1 MIEKMREINERTH
14 VREGLRSFMEYF
26 SRKYGIGSCSVFN
39 ISDNSILYARDVS
52 APLPYELILRKNGLE
67 DVRLYLDRDPEGLFT
82 SAEAQIDLE
91 FLKSVILNHLLYRSV
106 LRISKSRMQKKKE
119 VETLMEISRELI
131 FLHEES
137 SILNALIFAIMG
149 QVMVTK
155 TAIYLNQSETFSLK
169 VFRGFKK
176 LPSRLGMVKTLR
188 NILDLNEN
196 QEYLMNPEMEEIHKA
211 GGALVVPMQY
221 QNSIT
226 GYIVLGHKTDGKS
239 IPETEYD
246 FLFSLAAN
254 VAFALENSKLIH
266 ESIEKKRMES
276 ELNLARE
283 IQQNLL
289 PKNIPRTPGWEIW
302 GANIPSREV
311 GGDYYFIRKV
321 NNKIYIA
328 IADVTGKSV
337 PAALLVSTLHAAL
350 FVLSDLEMTLPDLVA
365 DINHLIFSSTTA
377 EQFIT
382 FFILEMDLEKES
394 VTYINAGHNPP
405 YLLSRSGELKELTAG
420 GLLLGIVPKTDFQT
434 GEFPLGDLESLLL
447 FTDGVTEATNGLDE
461 EYGEERLKSHMRKCG
476 GKSAS
481 EWGGLLLEEVRRFKD
496 SPVPQDDV
504 TVVILK
510 KSEDE

>member
-1 MIEKMREINERTH
+1 MIEKMKEINERTH

-26 SRKYGIGSCSVFN
+26 AEKYGIKACSVFN
-39 ISDNSILYARDVS
+39 ISDNSILYAQNVS
-52 APLPYELILRKNGLE
+52 APLPYEMVLRKNGLE
-67 DVRLYLDRDPEGLFT
+67 DVRLYLDKDPSGLFD
-82 SAEAQIDLE
+82 SGDAQIDLE

-131 FLHEES
+131 FLHDES

-155 TAIYLNQSETFSLK
+155 TAIYLNQSQSFSLK
-169 VFRGFKK
+169 VSRGFKK
-176 LPSRLGMVKTLR
+176 LPPRLSMVKTLR

-254 VAFALENSKLIH
+254 VAFALENSKLIR

-289 PKNIPRTPGWEIW
+289 PKNIPHTPGWDIW

-321 NNKIYIA
+321 NEKIYVA

-350 FVLSDLEMTLPDLVA
+350 FVLSDLEMTLPDLVK
-365 DINHLIFSSTTA
+365 DVNHLIYFSTTA

-382 FFILEMDLEKES
+382 FFILEMDLERD
-394 VTYINAGHNPP
+394 VMTYINAGHNPP
-405 YLLSRSGELKELTAG
+405 YLLDRRGGVRELTEG
-420 GLLLGIVPKTDFQT
+420 GLLLGIVESTEFQT
-434 GEFPLGDLESLLL
+434 GEVPLGELESLLL
-447 FTDGVTEATNGLDE
+447 FTDGVTEATNSLDE
-461 EYGEERLKSHMRKCG
+461 EYGEERLKGQMKQCREKA
-476 GKSAS
+476 AS
-481 EWGGLLLEEVRRFKD
+481 EWGGALLDDVRDYKN
-496 SPVPQDDV
+496 SPVPQDDI

-510 KSEDE
+510 RNDDQ

>member
-1 MIEKMREINERTH
+1 
-14 VREGLRSFMEYF
+14 
-26 SRKYGIGSCSVFN
+26 
-39 ISDNSILYARDVS
+39 
-52 APLPYELILRKNGLE
+52 
-67 DVRLYLDRDPEGLFT
+67 DPEGLFT
-82 SAEAQIDLE
+82 SLEAQIDLE
-91 FLKSVILNHLLYRSV
+91 FLKSVILNQILYRSV

-131 FLHEES
+131 FLHEEN

-155 TAIYLNQSETFSLK
+155 TAIYLNQSKSFTLK
-169 VFRGFKK
+169 VSRGFKQ
-176 LPSRLGMVKTLR
+176 LPPSLGMVKTLKS
-188 NILDLNEN
+188 ILDLNRRR
-196 QEYLMNPEMEEIHKA
+196 EYLMNPEMEEIHKA

-226 GYIVLGHKTDGKS
+226 GYIVLGYKTDGKN

-254 VAFALENSKLIH
+254 VAFALENSKLIR

-289 PKNIPRTPGWEIW
+289 PKNIPHTPGWEIW

-321 NNKIYIA
+321 NKKIYIA
-328 IADVTGKSV
+328 IADVSGKSV

-350 FVLSDLEMTLPDLVA
+350 FVLSDLEMTLLDLVR
-365 DINHLIFSSTTA
+365 DINQLIYSSTTA

-382 FFILEMDLEKES
+382 FFILEMDLEKET

-405 YLLSRSGELKELTAG
+405 YLLDRTGELKELTEG
-420 GLLLGIVPKTDFQT
+420 GLLLGIVEKTDFQT

-447 FTDGVTEATNGLDE
+447 FTDGVTEATNALDE
-461 EYGEERLKSHMRKCG
+461 EYGEERLKRHLSQCR
-476 GKSAS
+476 GKNAS
-481 EWGGLLLEEVRRFKD
+481 EWGESLLDEVWQFKN

-504 TVVILK
+504 TVVVLK
-510 KSEDE
+510 RKDFE